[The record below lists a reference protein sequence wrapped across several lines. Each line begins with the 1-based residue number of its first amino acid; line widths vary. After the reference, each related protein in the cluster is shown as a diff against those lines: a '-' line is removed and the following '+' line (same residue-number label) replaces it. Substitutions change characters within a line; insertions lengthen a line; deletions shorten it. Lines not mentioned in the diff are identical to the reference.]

1 MKCKN
6 IMKKLLII
14 SLLCFTSSAMA
25 ELTSLCK
32 SYFEQVENKINSL
45 PAKTAPEE
53 QKVQMLQA
61 LTDVKNKTAQL
72 SNDDQNQ
79 GCKMALDDLRN
90 NN

>member
-1 MKCKN
+1 
-6 IMKKLLII
+6 MKKLLII

-32 SYFEQVENKINSL
+32 SYFDQVENKINSL
-45 PAKTAPEE
+45 PAKTTSEG

-72 SNDDQNQ
+72 SIDDQNQ
-79 GCKMALDDLRN
+79 GCKIALDDLRN
-90 NN
+90 SN